1 MEERALPILKSML
14 EKRGI
19 PVPNVNTLANPMDD
33 TAMQEMGGIL
43 IIFSHKNRITAQ
55 NIPGFLEFAK
65 GNSQTKGL
73 ILISMGSIP
82 DKVQDVIRDHI
93 SNPENFP
100 IQIFELRHVQFDI
113 TQHRKVPA
121 HRILNSDE
129 KAKLEEKFHITNV
142 KTQLPLIDSQD
153 AMARWLGS
161 RPGDVVEIIRMS
173 ESAGATPYYRYCVAQ
188 S

>member
-1 MEERALPILKSML
+1 MEERALPILKAML

-19 PVPNVNTLANPMDD
+19 QIPNVQTLANPMDD
-33 TAMQEMGGIL
+33 TAMYEMGGIL
-43 IIFSHKNRITAQ
+43 VIFSHKNRITAQ

-65 GNSQTKGL
+65 GNSYTKGL
-73 ILISMGSIP
+73 VLISMGSIP
-82 DKVQDVIRDHI
+82 DKVYDVIRDHI
-93 SNPENFP
+93 SNPENYP

-113 TQHRKVPA
+113 TNHRKVPA

-129 KAKLEEKFHITNV
+129 KTKLEEKFHITNL

-153 AMARWLGS
+153 A
-161 RPGDVVEIIRMS
+161 
-173 ESAGATPYYRYCVAQ
+173 TPYYRYCVAQ

>member
-1 MEERALPILKSML
+1 M
-14 EKRGI
+14 
-19 PVPNVNTLANPMDD
+19 
-33 TAMQEMGGIL
+33 
-43 IIFSHKNRITAQ
+43 
-55 NIPGFLEFAK
+55 
-65 GNSQTKGL
+65 
-73 ILISMGSIP
+73 
-82 DKVQDVIRDHI
+82 IRDHI